1 MLLVLCSSSIC
12 LPVRMTFPILGFK
25 DRFSQYLFIEKV
37 GRDRLGNQSQAD
49 CRKPLGAIANL
60 IISMTVFILVFT
72 KCSHLSDS
80 QHKNL

>member
-1 MLLVLCSSSIC
+1 MSTRKDDFFLCWDLKI
-12 LPVRMTFPILGFK
+12 
-25 DRFSQYLFIEKV
+25 DFSQYLFIEKV

-49 CRKPLGAIANL
+49 CRKPVGAIANL